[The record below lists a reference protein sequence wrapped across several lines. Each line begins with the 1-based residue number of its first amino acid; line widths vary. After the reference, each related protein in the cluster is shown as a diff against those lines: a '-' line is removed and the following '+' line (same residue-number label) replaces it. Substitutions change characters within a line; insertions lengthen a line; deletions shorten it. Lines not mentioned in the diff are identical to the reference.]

1 MTVQTK
7 HLTSKLFLH
16 HPQKMNGHLR
26 LLNMAS
32 AVKAKL
38 RQVMLQKVNRD
49 STLPFSLLGGSERGF
64 GIFIDNVKE
73 DSKATETGLKRGDQV
88 KWLLLECI
96 TEQQNKV
103 LGILWPLSRRL
114 CFRSSLLLFLVS
126 WICFV
131 FFSKLDCAKPTK
143 PMV

>member
-1 MTVQTK
+1 
-7 HLTSKLFLH
+7 
-16 HPQKMNGHLR
+16 MNGHLR

-64 GIFIDNVKE
+64 GIFIENVKE
-73 DSKATETGLKRGDQV
+73 DSKTTETGLKRGDQV
-88 KWLLLECI
+88 KWLLLKSI

-103 LGILWPLSRRL
+103 LGIILPLT
-114 CFRSSLLLFLVS
+114 C
-126 WICFV
+126 
-131 FFSKLDCAKPTK
+131 
-143 PMV
+143 